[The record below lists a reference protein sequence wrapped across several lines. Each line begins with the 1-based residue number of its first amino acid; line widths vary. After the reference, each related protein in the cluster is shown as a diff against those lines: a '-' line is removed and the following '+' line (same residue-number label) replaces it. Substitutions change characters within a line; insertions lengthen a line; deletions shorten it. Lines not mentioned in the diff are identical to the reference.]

1 MRNTDRFPKIAY
13 GPSRTPPYPGISVT
27 EQDGAN
33 VYTTFFSSNLPAGK
47 ARQSMRDALKALC
60 QKISAAQG
68 IVGHIKCT
76 VSEITSVAT
85 LSTTGY
91 EVNESLRPADISEIC
106 LTAIVYGSAD
116 LTEEIAKIR
125 ESMQYGTKEISLQ
138 YD

>member
-1 MRNTDRFPKIAY
+1 
-13 GPSRTPPYPGISVT
+13 
-27 EQDGAN
+27 
-33 VYTTFFSSNLPAGK
+33 
-47 ARQSMRDALKALC
+47 MRDALKALC

-91 EVNESLRPADISEIC
+91 EVNESLRPVDISEVC

-116 LTEEIAKIR
+116 LTEKLRKLEKVCNTAPK
-125 ESMQYGTKEISLQ
+125 K
-138 YD
+138 